1 MNNDLPLVAKKYSTY
16 YDDGVTKDSHLLTT
30 VCRQQLG
37 LILEWCSEQ
46 GIECFEDTHRH
57 KIVQKD
63 LAERIDEFTM
73 AKNDFFKSVGVTN
86 IEELNEFSQGWDGFK
101 VNNMNELVV
110 KVDRIDDL
118 ENAVVMVQCNLD
130 NIEEEAA
137 EGRLLVRGV
146 YP

>member
-63 LAERIDEFTM
+63 LAERTD
-73 AKNDFFKSVGVTN
+73 DVGVTN

>member
-1 MNNDLPLVAKKYSTY
+1 
-16 YDDGVTKDSHLLTT
+16 
-30 VCRQQLG
+30 
-37 LILEWCSEQ
+37 
-46 GIECFEDTHRH
+46 
-57 KIVQKD
+57 
-63 LAERIDEFTM
+63 
-73 AKNDFFKSVGVTN
+73 
-86 IEELNEFSQGWDGFK
+86 
-101 VNNMNELVV
+101 MNELVV